1 MRTVDLALNMD
12 RDTYFKI
19 LAEKLKADEL
29 AYVQRMYWL
38 VKDAHRRQSR
48 RLTGER
54 YFEHVRR
61 VSLDLAV
68 TYGYWDAMTIAEG
81 LGHDLIEDTFVL
93 PSVIVDLFGQELY
106 DDILSLSKELPS
118 FNPITGQMIVR
129 AKVKD
134 EIYYSSLAIAR
145 VRPRRVK
152 GCDRIDNLTD
162 LIAWEPARRDK
173 YIIET
178 ETNVLPIIEATD
190 LRMAA
195 EIRRKLFMGSGLART

>member
-1 MRTVDLALNMD
+1 MNRETFFKTLAD
-12 RDTYFKI
+12 
-19 LAEKLKADEL
+19 KLKVDEL
-29 AYVQRMYWL
+29 TYVQRMYWL

-93 PSVIVDLFGQELY
+93 PSIIVDLFGQELY
-106 DDILSLSKELPS
+106 DDILSLSKDLPS
-118 FNPITGQMIVR
+118 FNPITGHMIAR

-134 EIYYSSLAIAR
+134 DSYYQSLAIVR

-152 GCDRIDNLTD
+152 GCDRIDNLAD
-162 LIAWEPARRDK
+162 LAAWEPARREK

-178 ETNVLPIIEATD
+178 RTKVLPIVLDTD
-190 LRMAA
+190 IRMAA
-195 EIRRKLFMGSGLART
+195 EIERRLVI